1 VRLTVDS
8 LAVTYRDGTRALR
21 GVSLA
26 AGAGIT
32 GLLGPNGAGKSTL
45 LRVVAT
51 LQRPDAG
58 AVRLADD
65 AGTTVDVVVDPAAA
79 RARLGYLP
87 QDFGLWPTLSARAT
101 LDHFARLEGYA
112 ERAARQAA
120 VEGLL
125 ARVNLAAH
133 GGRAVGSFSGGM
145 RQRLGLAIALLA
157 DPALLVLDE
166 PAAGLD
172 PAERHRMY
180 DLLAALGEHAVVLL
194 STHVVEDVREL
205 CGHVAVIDAGAIV
218 AEGAPDA
225 LLDAARGRV
234 WRAPLAPAAVDALRA
249 GRADVQVLAVRRTA
263 GRPVARV
270 WADAAP
276 DAAFAPAEP
285 TLEDVYFRHVGARA
299 EADAPEGG

>member
-1 VRLTVDS
+1 VPLLVDS
-8 LAVTYRDGTRALR
+8 LSVTYADGTRALR

-45 LRVVAT
+45 MRVVVT

-58 AVRLADD
+58 SVRLDDGDGVLDVLAD
-65 AGTTVDVVVDPAAA
+65 PQAA

-87 QDFGLWPTLSARAT
+87 QDFGLWPTLTAEAT

-112 ERAARQAA
+112 DRAARRHA
-120 VEGLL
+120 VDALL

-133 GGRAVGSFSGGM
+133 ARRAVGAFSGGM
-145 RQRLGLAIALLA
+145 RQRLGVAIALLGA
-157 DPALLVLDE
+157 PSLLVLDE

-180 DLLAALGEHAVVLL
+180 DLLADLGAGAVVLL

-205 CGHVAVIDAGAIV
+205 CAHVAIIDAGAIV

-225 LLDAARGRV
+225 LLEAARGRV
-234 WRAPLAPAAVDALRA
+234 WRATPAPDAVPALRA
-249 GRADVQVLAVRRTA
+249 ATGLRVLSVRRAA
-263 GRPVARV
+263 GRPLARV
-270 WADAAP
+270 WAEVPPGGD
-276 DAAFAPAEP
+276 FAPAEP
-285 TLEDVYFRHVGARA
+285 SLEDVYFRHVGDPAARGD
-299 EADAPEGG
+299 DA